1 MGLSSTSDD
10 RYYQIWAEKTIEN
23 LRKDRQ
29 LSLSAVDLDHDGNE
43 VPSNSERDQA
53 LGKWKTETGFLNLE
67 TFAGYVMDTLD
78 TFAMCSLKF
87 QSMEAVRPS

>member
-10 RYYQIWAEKTIEN
+10 RYYQIWAEKTIEH

-53 LGKWKTETGFLNLE
+53 LGK
-67 TFAGYVMDTLD
+67 
-78 TFAMCSLKF
+78 
-87 QSMEAVRPS
+87 